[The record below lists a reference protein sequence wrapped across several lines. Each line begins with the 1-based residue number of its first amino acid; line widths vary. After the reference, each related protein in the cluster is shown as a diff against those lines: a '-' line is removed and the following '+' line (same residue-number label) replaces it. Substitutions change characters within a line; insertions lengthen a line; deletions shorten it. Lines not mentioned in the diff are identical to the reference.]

1 MSNSFLTPA
10 LTLVFGLVL
19 NAATIAQAQTAQQL
33 EERRLQYNEERRREV
48 ERSGA
53 PGNSGSDGLYSTPGA
68 PAWNAPG
75 NAPLAAALEK
85 ARRNYEEQ
93 PPLPADRNRLLGRWT
108 LDTKRKPANMLEELG
123 GALGNN
129 CALLWGAGV
138 WEFRPKQL
146 VGDSRAPAM
155 VIDTEYRGNA
165 NAVAVL
171 PKEYFRLLVFEFIG
185 PDRVRETIT
194 ASELATCE
202 FVRVGAAAQA
212 AGAGA
217 THSGAVKPGTA
228 QGPAIAAATPST
240 RSDADAKGCP
250 TNLLD
255 QVGRARLP
263 DAQRAVLARFP
274 NVQSRTLGNGNT
286 QLLGSGSR
294 CDDIRLNAT
303 LYDFDAN
310 GTLQSITLMWARP
323 GGPAPAPMFSERIKT
338 LSLHHALP
346 PPQSPGRL
354 QADTSLGR
362 LVLQDMPERNLLLE
376 AYAARK

>member
-1 MSNSFLTPA
+1 MSFPSA
-10 LTLVFGLVL
+10 
-19 NAATIAQAQTAQQL
+19 I
-33 EERRLQYNEERRREV
+33 ERRV
-48 ERSGA
+48 
-53 PGNSGSDGLYSTPGA
+53 
-68 PAWNAPG
+68 
-75 NAPLAAALEK
+75 AA
-85 ARRNYEEQ
+85 
-93 PPLPADRNRLLGRWT
+93 
-108 LDTKRKPANMLEELG
+108 
-123 GALGNN
+123 
-129 CALLWGAGV
+129 
-138 WEFRPKQL
+138 
-146 VGDSRAPAM
+146 AM

-165 NAVAVL
+165 SAVAVL

-202 FVRVGAAAQA
+202 FVRFGAAAQA

-217 THSGAVKPGTA
+217 THSAAVKPGTA

-240 RSDADAKGCP
+240 RPDADAKGCP

-310 GTLQSITLMWARP
+310 GTLRSITLMWARP
-323 GGPAPAPMFSERIKT
+323 AGPAPAPMFNERIKT